1 MSTLAIVSPVTPPTP
16 PAAPGSLTDAP
27 ASVRTGDVPRPG
39 VVVQLSEQVRELQE
53 PEKKRAED
61 RRKRERSPRQDG
73 ELTEDQERQVQELKK
88 TDREVRSH
96 EAAHKAVAGAYAR
109 GAPQF
114 DTVVGP
120 DGRRYAVGGEVAI
133 DASPIS
139 GNPEATIQ
147 KMEQVARAALAPAQP
162 SPQDRAVA
170 SQARQAAAEARREL
184 LQEQTEEASSDGDET
199 APVDGT
205 TSETDAA
212 ARPGEDTAPNEASA
226 DAKGLGHAGE
236 SARAAA
242 LHGHAAQDACPLCAA
257 QGLSSGREHGSLD
270 LSA

>member
-16 PAAPGSLTDAP
+16 PAAPGSLADAP
-27 ASVRTGDVPRPG
+27 ASARTGDVPRTG

-53 PEKKRAED
+53 PEKKQAED
-61 RRKRERSPRQDG
+61 RRKRDRSSRRDG

-184 LQEQTEEASSDGDET
+184 LQEQTEEASSDQDET
-199 APVDGT
+199 AAADGT
-205 TSETDAA
+205 ATETNA
-212 ARPGEDTAPNEASA
+212 ARSGESTTPNEASA
-226 DAKGLGHAGE
+226 EAKDLGHAGE
-236 SARAAA
+236 SARSAA
-242 LHGHAAQDACPLCAA
+242 LHGHAPQDTCPLCAA